1 VSPPLRVFLIGLASE
16 DLAALRARVSHHAAL
31 EIVGEAL
38 AADIDSE
45 RVRIPGAVDAVLVS
59 RDAASRRRAA
69 GATPA
74 MPPARDALVEEL
86 TPRERDVLALLSDG
100 YANRAIGERLGI
112 SEHTVKFHLASI
124 FGKLGASTRTEAVR
138 KGLDLGLIDI

>member
-1 VSPPLRVFLIGLASE
+1 VAPLLRVFLIGLARE
-16 DLAALRARVSHHAAL
+16 DLAALRYRITRHAAL

-38 AADIDSE
+38 AADVDE
-45 RVRIPGAVDAVLVS
+45 QRVRIPANVDAVLVS
-59 RDAASRRRAA
+59 RDAADRRRLANVNA
-69 GATPA
+69 ERPTPVGV
-74 MPPARDALVEEL
+74 LVEEL

-100 YANRAIGERLGI
+100 YGNRVIAERLAI